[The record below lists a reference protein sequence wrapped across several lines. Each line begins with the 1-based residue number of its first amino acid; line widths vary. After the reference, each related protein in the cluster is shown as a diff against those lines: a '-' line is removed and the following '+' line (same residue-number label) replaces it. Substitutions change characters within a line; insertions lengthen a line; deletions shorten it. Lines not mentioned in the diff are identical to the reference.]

1 MRKLGKNFGELGWM
15 VGLGRGRGHGD
26 FRRARLLRSV
36 DNAWEVDQV
45 KQALFDK
52 GKFQIKFNFS
62 PMFPPSFSMG
72 KLLLFAGTRLG
83 ALLLSL
89 VILESPARAGDAYK
103 WTVQYLVDN
112 SRMVFG
118 HSQKSLPRHNTGL
131 ALSPDGKYLYAS
143 YSHSFNRS
151 GEVRRI
157 QIDVADFERA
167 TIGLL
172 AGVVAQGV
180 ATDDQGR
187 VYISDLNA
195 IQVYDAALETRLL
208 RIPAGQPVGVGAT
221 REGGQLVLYSSDAED
236 GTISRWVLKE
246 KGEGLASATLEGFGG
261 SGVFKVPGV
270 ADLRGLKIDSKGHI
284 WVADVRAN
292 KIFRMTA
299 DGKDLK
305 VAEVKEPMDM
315 AIDGD
320 RVLVTR
326 RTERAIT
333 VLNYEMNLLGNLGVP
348 WEDLELSPL
357 GNNRQGILSGIV
369 AVAGKGFFVANECG
383 QTANQ
388 KSTYGRIDKDSDMI
402 GNKLFRDV
410 KNDDNEPILR
420 ATEVT
425 LVVE

>member
-1 MRKLGKNFGELGWM
+1 METTVW
-15 VGLGRGRGHGD
+15 GRWSWVKWWAQPR
-26 FRRARLLRSV
+26 RSV
-36 DNAWEVDQV
+36 DNSGEDGQLSNR
-45 KQALFDK
+45 QFDK
-52 GKFQIKFNFS
+52 GKSQFKINF
-62 PMFPPSFSMG
+62 PLMLLPS
-72 KLLLFAGTRLG
+72 
-83 ALLLSL
+83 LSL
-89 VILESPARAGDAYK
+89 RKLGLPMVTRFVVLTLSFLILAPPLRAGDAYK

-118 HSQKSLPRHNTGL
+118 HSQKSLPRHTTGL

-157 QIDVADFERA
+157 QIDVADYERA

-180 ATDDQGR
+180 ATDDKGR

-195 IQVYDAALETRLL
+195 IQVYDAGLETRLL
-208 RIPAGQPVGVGAT
+208 RIPAGQPVGVAAT

-246 KGEGLASATLEGFGG
+246 SGEGLASAMLAGFGG

-284 WVADVRAN
+284 WVVDVRAN
-292 KIFRMTA
+292 KVFRMKS

-305 VAEVKEPMDM
+305 SAEVKEPMDL

-326 RTERAIT
+326 KTERAIT

-388 KSTYGRIDKDSDMI
+388 KSTYGRIDKDSDMV
-402 GNKLFRDV
+402 GNKLFRDI